1 MAESLRRDLAPE
13 EPIPSPAAA
22 PAPRVRV
29 RLLLVLGLVWLLAA
43 GVARGVQS
51 DWGQVQVV
59 ALRLPTQGGQW
70 IAADLFRPRT
80 ATKEQ
85 PAPLCVVVPGFQR
98 SKEALQ
104 NVAIE
109 LARRGVVAMVID
121 PYAQGNS
128 SASGSRRAATDEGYG
143 LFAVL
148 DFVAGTELLDY
159 VDTSRI
165 VATGHSAGGNAVLL
179 AAARH
184 GRQVRRSERPSVLH
198 SVFVS
203 GYLLCFTDK
212 NLRDVR
218 SNVGASYAL
227 YDEGAYRN
235 ELGHGDLRRA
245 PEALRLINTA
255 SGAGFEPVD
264 EVTIGR
270 WYGDVATRGARI
282 VHNEADL
289 HPLQPYSLEAVAN
302 QIAYFDRVLGLT
314 HGLAP
319 TDQTWWWKELMTF
332 VCLLAAFAALPLVA
346 RAFLCGVALFSPLV
360 QPMPPPL
367 PQTAR
372 GRTFWILLVVGATI
386 ACLTYIPASEW
397 SQRWFAE
404 AANRE
409 QTWFFPQRMNNAVML
424 WALCNGAVGFL
435 LFWLGRRLHGVSG
448 PIAGW
453 RLAPGH
459 WWRTILLAAVLY
471 VLFQAQLAFL
481 YWFWHV
487 DLRLGFLGG
496 RSFDARILPL
506 VMMYAPA
513 FLPFFV
519 QNSLRACC
527 GMRHD
532 GVPEWRSRLLAM
544 FANSLGLLLIL
555 AAQYGWLAWHGVVL
569 WTDGWLYVN
578 MLFAIAP
585 MMFVLPWFHREF
597 FVMTGRVHLG
607 PLVMC
612 PIFITLMV
620 TNTVCYLPH

>member
-1 MAESLRRDLAPE
+1 MPESPRR
-13 EPIPSPAAA
+13 A
-22 PAPRVRV
+22 PAEPEPPAVVATGTRPRRS
-29 RLLLVLGLVWLLAA
+29 GAWLLAWLFVWLVGA
-43 GVARGVQS
+43 GLARGVQT
-51 DWGQVQVV
+51 DWGRVQVV

-70 IAADLFRPRT
+70 LAADLFRPRT
-80 ATKEQ
+80 ATKAQ

-109 LARRGVVAMVID
+109 LARRGVVALVID

-148 DFVAGTELLDY
+148 DFVAGTDLLDY
-159 VDTSRI
+159 VDKTRL

-179 AAARH
+179 AAARY
-184 GRQVRRSERPSVLH
+184 GRQVRRSERPGVLH

-218 SNVGASYAL
+218 SNVGVGYAL

-245 PEALRLINTA
+245 PEALRVVNTA
-255 SGAGFEPVD
+255 SGADFVPVD
-264 EVTIGR
+264 EVAIGQ

-289 HPLQPYSLEAVAN
+289 HPLQPYSQEAMAN
-302 QIAYFDRVLGLT
+302 QLAYFDHVLGLA

-319 TDQTWWWKELMTF
+319 DDQTWWWKELLTF
-332 VCLLAAFAALPLVA
+332 LCLLAAFAALPLLA
-346 RAFLCGVALFSPLV
+346 RVLLGGVALFRPLV
-360 QPMPPPL
+360 QPVPPPL
-367 PQTAR
+367 PRAAR
-372 GRTFWILLVVGATI
+372 GRTFWLLLVAGATI

-397 SQRWFAE
+397 SQQWFPE

-409 QTWFFPQRMNNAVML
+409 PTWFFPQRMNNAVML
-424 WALCNGAVGFL
+424 WALLNGAVGFL

-448 PIAGW
+448 PVAGW
-453 RLAPGH
+453 RLGAGP
-459 WWRTILLAAVLY
+459 WWRTLLLAGVLY
-471 VLFQAQLAFL
+471 GLFQAQLAFL

-487 DLRLGFLGG
+487 DLRLAFLGG

-506 VMMYAPA
+506 VLMYAPA

-527 GMRHD
+527 GMRHA

-555 AAQYGWLAWHGVVL
+555 AAQYGWLAWHGEVL

-597 FVMTGRVHLG
+597 FAMTGRVHLG

-612 PIFITLMV
+612 PIFVTLMV